1 MLSHTRRKNS
11 LDSQSAFSTHS
22 EVCSLHFVSGQQSA
36 FCTNRYPWHQHSLF
50 FSYSYSHNTQFPLFS
65 CLNLLFL
72 QSLREILTQVEY
84 KLTKMLWYQSQL
96 WSRQDW
102 KLWHCI
108 GLLTS
113 WNKRQRIFGG
123 RWPFFPLSRPSL
135 SIMQLYWQDIFK
147 FGLILLWNQP

>member
-22 EVCSLHFVSGQQSA
+22 EVCSLHFVSGLQSA

-50 FSYSYSHNTQFPLFS
+50 LVTVIRTTHNFPFFPVS
-65 CLNLLFL
+65 ISSFCKV
-72 QSLREILTQVEY
+72 LREILTQVEY

-96 WSRQDW
+96 WFRQDW

-147 FGLILLWNQP
+147 FGLILIWNQP